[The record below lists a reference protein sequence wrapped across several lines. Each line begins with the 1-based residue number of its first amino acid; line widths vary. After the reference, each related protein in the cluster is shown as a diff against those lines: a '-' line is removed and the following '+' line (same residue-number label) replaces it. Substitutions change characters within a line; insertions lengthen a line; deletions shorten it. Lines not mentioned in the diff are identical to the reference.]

1 MLYVDD
7 ETALVRLA
15 TRALERLGYRV
26 SGYPEPAAA
35 LRDFQA
41 APNAFDVV
49 VTDLSMP
56 GMSGFE
62 LARAV
67 LAIRSDIP
75 LLMTSGYVN
84 PRDEDTARNI
94 GVHSMIL
101 KPGTVDELGRILG
114 GLFRDRVGSSSGD
127 S

>member
-1 MLYVDD
+1 
-7 ETALVRLA
+7 
-15 TRALERLGYRV
+15 
-26 SGYPEPAAA
+26 
-35 LRDFQA
+35 
-41 APNAFDVV
+41 
-49 VTDLSMP
+49 
-56 GMSGFE
+56 MSGFE
-62 LARAV
+62 LARAI

-94 GVHSMIL
+94 GVRSMIL

-114 GLFRDRVGSSSGD
+114 GLFRDRVGSTD

>member
-1 MLYVDD
+1 VLYVDD

-15 TRALERLGYRV
+15 THALERLGYRV
-26 SGYPEPAAA
+26 SGYTEPAAA

-62 LARAV
+62 LARAI

-75 LLMTSGYVN
+75 VLMTSGYVN

-94 GVHSMIL
+94 GVRSMIL

-114 GLFRDRVGSSSGD
+114 GLFRDRVGSTD